1 MPRRPRFKFSSR
13 TKLIALA
20 FVAVLLPTTVLS
32 VIQYRSLVEL
42 EGKTKVAVQENLR
55 QTLYTVTRKVEE
67 SLQNT
72 ARRSLS
78 GITTADLER
87 DKLEDLECKLAEI
100 KQENPE
106 IDQVFAFYRCQGPN
120 KEYIDYAVFYSS
132 EGIRRIE
139 ASQYKE
145 KENMNVYSAL
155 KSYDSA
161 RAARSSSDWKRDY
174 YYWQISCCQASMLKQ
189 GHEYQQY
196 IFRPLTCEGK
206 AESWSF
212 AGISLNTGFIREN
225 FLPAIIPDALR
236 KCEIDVRNTDLALAV
251 YDEHKGELYASTEAA
266 NGPEVSMAFGPIFPR
281 WDLALGYKNT
291 TIEALAK
298 DNFQKNLMLT
308 LFVFSLLVF
317 GIILTLRAT
326 AREMK
331 LAQAKSTFVSN
342 VSHELKTPLALIRLF
357 AETLELGRVRSSEK
371 AHEYYR
377 IINNESRRLT
387 QLINN
392 ILDFSKIEAGRKE
405 YQFVESDVAEVVEDV
420 VRSYEYQIQNAGFEM
435 KTDIDHDLPP
445 VPIDRDAISQAVL
458 NLINNAVKYSDE
470 NKEVIVRVRGRNH
483 VIAIEVADKGI
494 GIPRSE
500 HEKIFEKFYRVST
513 GLVHDT
519 KGSGLGLALVRHIV
533 EAHRGKILVESAPGK
548 GSRFTILIPTNG
560 TRVAPEEMNL
570 DAGGY
575 KVAESPNN

>member
-1 MPRRPRFKFSSR
+1 MPRQPVFRLSSR

-55 QTLYTVTRKVEE
+55 QTLHTVTRRVEE
-67 SLQNT
+67 RVQNIAKKT
-72 ARRSLS
+72 LGSIS
-78 GITTADLER
+78 YIDLEKER
-87 DKLEDLECKLAEI
+87 FEDLECKFAEI
-100 KQENPE
+100 KQQYPE
-106 IDQVFAFYRCQGPN
+106 IDNIFAFRRCANMSGPN
-120 KEYIDYAVFYSS
+120 KDYAIFYSS
-132 EGIRRIE
+132 EGLRRFD
-139 ASQYKE
+139 ASQLKE
-145 KENMNVYSAL
+145 IPNAYYVAKA
-155 KSYDSA
+155 YDSA
-161 RAARSSSDWKRDY
+161 RAARVSSDWKRDY
-174 YYWQISCCQASMLKQ
+174 YYWQISCCQASTLKLP
-189 GHEYQQY
+189 HKYVEYV
-196 IFRPLTCEGK
+196 FHPMPCAGK
-206 AESWSF
+206 NESWSF
-212 AGISLNTGFIREN
+212 AGFTLNTDYIQER
-225 FLPAIIPDALR
+225 FLPEIIPATLR
-236 KCEIDVRNTDLALAV
+236 KCDIDVQNTDLALAV
-251 YDEHKGELYASTEAA
+251 YDEHKTELYASSQAA

-291 TIEALAK
+291 TIEALAR
-298 DNFQKNLMLT
+298 DNFQKNLFLT

-357 AETLELGRVRSSEK
+357 AETLELGRVKSSEK

-405 YQFVESDVAEVVEDV
+405 YEFVESDVAEVVEDV
-420 VRSYEYQIQNAGFEM
+420 VRSYEYQIVNAGFEM
-435 KTDIDHDLPP
+435 KTEIDRDLPP

-458 NLINNAVKYSDE
+458 NLINNAVKYSDKH
-470 NKEVIVRVRGRNH
+470 KEVTVRVRGRDG
-483 VIAIEVADKGI
+483 VIAIEVADRGI

-500 HEKIFEKFYRVST
+500 HDKIFEKFYRVST

-519 KGSGLGLALVRHIV
+519 KGSGLGLALVKHIV
-533 EAHRGKILVESAPGK
+533 EAHHGKILVDSAPGK
-548 GSRFTILIPTNG
+548 GSKFTILIPTNG
-560 TRVAPEEMNL
+560 ARVAPKEINF

>member
-1 MPRRPRFKFSSR
+1 MFRKPRFKLSSR

-20 FVAVLLPTTVLS
+20 FVAILLPTTVLS

-55 QTLYTVTRKVEE
+55 QTLHTVTRRVEE
-67 SLQNT
+67 NLESL
-72 ARRSLS
+72 AKKSLA
-78 GITTADLER
+78 GISSVDLER
-87 DKLEDLECKLAEI
+87 ENFEEIECKFAEA
-100 KQENPE
+100 KQKYPE
-106 IDQVFAFYRCQGPN
+106 IDEMFAFYRCGNMN
-120 KEYIDYAVFYSS
+120 KDYAVFYTS
-132 EGIRRIE
+132 EGLRRIS
-139 ASQYKE
+139 ASQF
-145 KENMNVYSAL
+145 KENFSTYAAMN
-155 KSYDSA
+155 SYASA
-161 RAARSSSDWKRDY
+161 RAARVSSDWKRDY
-174 YYWQISCCQASMLKQ
+174 FYWQISCCQASMQKQ
-189 GHEYQQY
+189 GHQYQEYV
-196 IFRPLTCEGK
+196 FRPLPCVGK
-206 AESWSF
+206 SESWGF
-212 AGISLNTGFIREN
+212 AGFTLNTRYIQEN
-225 FLPAIIPDALR
+225 FLPEIIPGALS
-236 KCEIDVRNTDLALAV
+236 KCDIDVRNTDLALAV
-251 YDEHKGELYASTEAA
+251 YDEHKGELYASAPAA
-266 NGPEVSMAFGPIFPR
+266 NGPEVSMAFGSIFPR

-291 TIEALAK
+291 TIEALAS

-308 LFVFSLLVF
+308 LFVFSLLIF

-326 AREMK
+326 AREMR

-357 AETLELGRVRSSEK
+357 AETLELGRVKSSEK

-420 VRSYEYQIQNAGFEM
+420 VRSYEYQIVNAGFEM
-435 KTDIDHDLPP
+435 RTDIDHDLPP

-470 NKEVIVRVRGRNH
+470 SKEVAVRVRGRDNA
-483 VIAIEVADKGI
+483 IAIEVADKGI

-519 KGSGLGLALVRHIV
+519 KGSGLGLALVKHIV
-533 EAHRGKILVESAPGK
+533 EAHHGKILIESAPGK

-560 TRVAPEEMNL
+560 ARVAPTEMNF

>member
-1 MPRRPRFKFSSR
+1 MPRLPRYKFSSR

-55 QTLYTVTRKVEE
+55 QTLQTVTRRVEE
-67 SLQNT
+67 NLQGI
-72 ARRSLS
+72 ARKSLS
-78 GITTADLER
+78 GIDPAELE
-87 DKLEDLECKLAEI
+87 KEGLEELECKLAEI
-100 KQENPE
+100 RQKSPE
-106 IDQVFAFYRCQGPN
+106 IDQVFAFYRCPTRN
-120 KEYIDYAVFYSS
+120 KDFAVFYGP
-132 EGIRRIE
+132 EGLRRLDM
-139 ASQYKE
+139 QQL
-145 KENMNVYSAL
+145 KENAFAYSAY
-155 KSYDSA
+155 SAYNSA
-161 RAARSSSDWKRDY
+161 RAARSSSDWKREF
-174 YYWQISCCQASMLKQ
+174 YYWQISCCQAPMFKLEHQ
-189 GHEYQQY
+189 YQQY
-196 IFRPLTCEGK
+196 IFRTLPCSGK
-206 AESWSF
+206 SESWSF
-212 AGISLNTGFIREN
+212 AGISLNTKYIQES
-225 FLPAIIPDALR
+225 FLPEIVPDALS
-236 KCEIDVRNTDLALAV
+236 KCDIDVRNTELALGV
-251 YDEHKGELYASTEAA
+251 YDEHKSEIYTSATGA

-291 TIEALAK
+291 TIEALAR

-357 AETLELGRVRSSEK
+357 AETLELGRVKSSEK

-420 VRSYEYQIQNAGFEM
+420 VRSYEYQIVNSGFEM
-435 KTDIDHDLPP
+435 KIDIDHNLPHA
-445 VPIDRDAISQAVL
+445 PIDRDAISQAVL

-470 NKEVIVRVRGRNH
+470 HKVVDIRVRGRDNA
-483 VIAIEVADKGI
+483 IAIEVADRGI

-519 KGSGLGLALVRHIV
+519 KGSGLGLALVKHIV
-533 EAHRGKILVESAPGK
+533 EAHRGQILVESTPDK
-548 GSRFTILIPTNG
+548 GSRFTILIP
-560 TRVAPEEMNL
+560 VDESVDAPKEMNY

-575 KVAESPNN
+575 KVAESPHH

>member
-1 MPRRPRFKFSSR
+1 MLRRPRFKLSSR

-20 FVAVLLPTTVLS
+20 FVAILLPTTILS

-55 QTLYTVTRKVEE
+55 QTLQTVTRRVEE
-67 SLQNT
+67 KLQNT
-72 ARRSLS
+72 ARKSLA
-78 GITTADLER
+78 GLNAAELER
-87 DKLEDLECKLAEI
+87 GNLEELECKLAEV
-100 KQENPE
+100 KQLYPE
-106 IDQVFAFYRCQGPN
+106 IDQIFAFHRCSTPN
-120 KEYIDYAVFYSS
+120 KDFAIFYTS

-139 ASQYKE
+139 GPQL
-145 KENMNVYSAL
+145 KENPYSYTAW
-155 KSYDSA
+155 KAYDSS

-174 YYWQISCCQASMLKQ
+174 YYWQISCCQSSMLKR

-196 IFRPLTCEGK
+196 IFRSLSCPGK
-206 AESWSF
+206 TESWSF
-212 AGISLNTGFIREN
+212 AGIALNTKHIKEQ
-225 FLPAIIPDALR
+225 FLPDIIPDALM
-236 KCEIDVRNTDLALAV
+236 KCEIDVKNTDLALAV
-251 YDEHKGELYASTEAA
+251 FDEHKNELYASTTGA
-266 NGPEVSMAFGPIFPR
+266 NGPEVSLAFGPIFPR

-291 TIEALAK
+291 TIEALAR

-308 LFVFSLLVF
+308 LFVFSLLIF

-326 AREMK
+326 SREMK
-331 LAQAKSTFVSN
+331 LAQAKSAFVSN

-405 YQFVESDVAEVVEDV
+405 YEFVESDVAEVVEDV
-420 VRSYEYQIQNAGFEM
+420 VRSYEYQIVNAGFEM
-435 KTDIDHDLPP
+435 KTEIDHDLPP
-445 VPIDRDAISQAVL
+445 AAIDRDAISQAVL

-470 NKEVIVRVRGRNH
+470 NKEVSVGVRARDKA
-483 VIAIEVADKGI
+483 IEIEVADRGI

-519 KGSGLGLALVRHIV
+519 KGSGLGLALVKHIV
-533 EAHRGKILVESAPGK
+533 EAHNGKILIESVPGK
-548 GSRFTILIPTNG
+548 GSRFTIQIPTNG
-560 TRVAPEEMNL
+560 ASVAPKEINF

-575 KVAESPNN
+575 KVAESPNH